1 MAWSRVSIADASVIV
16 ASIDLPGIELVQRL
30 IVHVRRTRLCDVE
43 TIVVGL
49 GRLAKMFLLV
59 SDKMFCTCLNTST
72 LNAPDGVCEQFT
84 SEIWVWTEALP
95 ITATLRR
102 LVARM

>member
-1 MAWSRVSIADASVIV
+1 
-16 ASIDLPGIELVQRL
+16 VQCL
-30 IVHVRRTRLCDVE
+30 IIHVRRTRLCDVE

-49 GRLAKMFLLV
+49 GCLAKMFLLV

-72 LNAPDGVCEQFT
+72 LDASDGVCEQFT
-84 SEIWVWTEALP
+84 GEVRIGTEALP